1 MQYNI
6 MYRIM
11 VVALCLLGFAGCSE
25 EDMPVKNEL
34 GKTVLRVALGP
45 KDIIYDKEDAEFDIE
60 KYVETL
66 HIIGID
72 QNSERG
78 IDYEVDWDNARKVQ
92 EGDDWYAEFT
102 IKEIPAGVYTLYSVA
117 NAGDL
122 DWQSSLASATVSAYT
137 SGEQPDLFLMSAIN
151 KGQAIDP
158 NNSNN
163 RVTIELIRTVAK
175 IGIGK
180 IAMNGE
186 EKTPTDY
193 KINVSGNL
201 YSTYPLFEGSNTSTE
216 TDIDVISTD
225 APVYLSESNG
235 AVNVTLTVTVD
246 GKEYTGTLAEG
257 EEEIVLK
264 RNNYYALNG
273 TIDEQTQCLLLN
285 ISVANWEVLEEWE
298 EQPLSPTYE

>member
-1 MQYNI
+1 
-6 MYRIM
+6 M

-25 EDMPVKNEL
+25 EDMPVKDEL

-45 KDIIYDKEDAEFDIE
+45 KDIVIDNAGNYDVE

-72 QNSERG
+72 QNNAQGINEQVDLSE
-78 IDYEVDWDNARKVQ
+78 ARIVQ
-92 EGDDWYAEFT
+92 EGEDKYAEFT
-102 IKEIPAGVYTLYSVA
+102 IEEIPAGVYTLYSVA
-117 NAGDL
+117 NASNDL
-122 DWQSSLASATVSAYT
+122 NWQSSLASATVSAYT
-137 SGEQPDLFLMSAIN
+137 SGTQPSLFLMSAIN

-180 IAMNGE
+180 ITMNGE

-193 KINVSGNL
+193 KINVSGKL
-201 YSTYPLFEGSNTSTE
+201 YSTYPLFEATNTSTGSE
-216 TDIDVISTD
+216 DINKTSTN

-235 AVNVTLTVTVD
+235 PVNVTLTVTID
-246 GKEYTGTLAEG
+246 GKEYTGTLADG
-257 EEEIVLK
+257 EEDIVLK

-273 TIDEQTQCLLLN
+273 TIDAQSQCLLLN
-285 ISVANWEVLEEWE
+285 ISVAPWEIVS
-298 EQPLSPTYE
+298 LSPTYE

>member
-45 KDIIYDKEDAEFDIE
+45 KDIVLNDEGDVE
-60 KYVETL
+60 KYVKTL

-72 QNSERG
+72 QNNAKG
-78 IDYEVDWDNARKVQ
+78 IDEEVNLVEAEIR
-92 EGDDWYAEFT
+92 EESNGDKYAEFT
-102 IKEIPAGVYTLYSVA
+102 IEEIPAGVYTLYSVA
-117 NAGDL
+117 NASSDL
-122 DWQSSLASATVSAYT
+122 NWQTKLTSTTVDAYT
-137 SGEQPDLFLMSAIN
+137 SGEQPDLFLMSAIDN
-151 KGQAIDP
+151 ARIDP

-163 RVTIELIRTVAK
+163 GATIELKRTVAK
-175 IGIGK
+175 IGVGTIT
-180 IAMNGE
+180 MNGE

-193 KINVSGNL
+193 KIDVLGKL
-201 YSTYPLFEGSNTSTE
+201 YSTYPLFEATNTSTGSE
-216 TDIDVISTD
+216 DINKTSTN

-235 AVNVTLTVTVD
+235 PVNVTLTVTID
-246 GKEYTGTLAEG
+246 GKEYTGTLADG
-257 EEEIVLK
+257 EEDIVLK

-273 TIDEQTQCLLLN
+273 TIDAQSQCLLLN
-285 ISVANWEVLEEWE
+285 ISVAPWEIVS
-298 EQPLSPTYE
+298 LSPTYE

>member
-1 MQYNI
+1 
-6 MYRIM
+6 MYRIV

-25 EDMPVKNEL
+25 EDMPVKDEL
-34 GKTVLRVALGP
+34 GKTVLRIALGP
-45 KDIIYDKEDAEFDIE
+45 KDIVLNDEGDVE
-60 KYVETL
+60 KYVKTL
-66 HIIGID
+66 HIVGID
-72 QNSERG
+72 QNNVKG
-78 IDYEVDWDNARKVQ
+78 IDEEVDLVEAEIREESN
-92 EGDDWYAEFT
+92 GDKYAEFT

-117 NAGDL
+117 NASNDL
-122 DWQSSLASATVSAYT
+122 NWQSSLASATVSAYT
-137 SGEQPDLFLMSAIN
+137 TGTQPSLFLMSAIN

>member
-1 MQYNI
+1 
-6 MYRIM
+6 M

-25 EDMPVKNEL
+25 EDMPVKDEL
-34 GKTVLRVALGP
+34 GKTVLRIALGP
-45 KDIIYDKEDAEFDIE
+45 KDIVLNDEGDVE
-60 KYVETL
+60 KYVKTL
-66 HIIGID
+66 HIVGID
-72 QNSERG
+72 QNNAKG
-78 IDYEVDWDNARKVQ
+78 IDEEVNLTEATIVQ
-92 EGDDWYAEFT
+92 EGEDKYAEFT

-117 NAGDL
+117 NASDDL
-122 DWQSSLASATVSAYT
+122 NWQSDLASATVSAYT
-137 SGEQPDLFLMSAIN
+137 TGTQPSLFLMSAIN

>member
-1 MQYNI
+1 
-6 MYRIM
+6 M

-25 EDMPVKNEL
+25 EDMPVKDEL

-45 KDIIYDKEDAEFDIE
+45 KDIVIDNAGNYDVE

-72 QNSERG
+72 QNNAQGINEQVDLSE
-78 IDYEVDWDNARKVQ
+78 ARIVQ
-92 EGDDWYAEFT
+92 EGEDKYAEFT
-102 IKEIPAGVYTLYSVA
+102 IEEIPAGVYTLYSVA
-117 NAGDL
+117 NASNDL
-122 DWQSSLASATVSAYT
+122 NWQSSLASVTVSAYT
-137 SGEQPDLFLMSAIN
+137 SGTQPSLFLMSAIN

-175 IGIGK
+175 IGVGK
-180 IAMNGE
+180 ITMNGE

-193 KINVSGNL
+193 EINVSGKL
-201 YSTYPLFEGSNTSTE
+201 YSTYPLFEVTNTSTGSE
-216 TDIDVISTD
+216 DINVTSPD

-235 AVNVTLTVTVD
+235 KVDVTLTVTVD

-273 TIDEQTQCLLLN
+273 TIDEQSQCLLLN
-285 ISVANWEVLEEWE
+285 ISVAPWEVVA
-298 EQPLSPTYE
+298 LSPTYE

>member
-1 MQYNI
+1 
-6 MYRIM
+6 M

-25 EDMPVKNEL
+25 EEEMPVKDEL

-45 KDIIYDKEDAEFDIE
+45 KDIITNNPTTEVERE
-60 KYVETL
+60 KYVKTL

-72 QNSERG
+72 QNNVQG
-78 IDYEVDWDNARKVQ
+78 INEEVDLSKAPIVEKGEDK
-92 EGDDWYAEFT
+92 YAEFT
-102 IKEIPAGVYTLYSVA
+102 IEEIPAGVYTLYSVA
-117 NAGDL
+117 NAGSDL

-137 SGEQPDLFLMSAIN
+137 SGTQPSLFLMSAIN

-175 IGIGK
+175 IGIGTIK
-180 IAMNGE
+180 QGE
-186 EKTPTDY
+186 DEVTDY
-193 KINVSGNL
+193 SYTISVNGNVYQS
-201 YSTYPLFEGSNTSTE
+201 YPLFEGTGSGTTAI
-216 TDIDVISTD
+216 DIDSNN
-225 APVYLSESNG
+225 APVYLSESG
-235 AVNVTLTVTVD
+235 SDLEVSLSVTID
-246 GKEYTGTLAEG
+246 GMTYTGVCDED
-257 EEEIVLK
+257 IIPK
-264 RNNYYALNG
+264 RNTFYQLNG

>member
-45 KDIIYDKEDAEFDIE
+45 KDIVLNDEGDVE
-60 KYVETL
+60 KYVKTL

-72 QNSERG
+72 QNNAKG
-78 IDYEVDWDNARKVQ
+78 IDEEVNLAEAEIR
-92 EGDDWYAEFT
+92 EESNGDKYAEFT
-102 IKEIPAGVYTLYSVA
+102 IEEIPAGVYTLYSVA
-117 NAGDL
+117 NASSDL
-122 DWQSSLASATVSAYT
+122 KWQTKLTSTTVDAYT
-137 SGEQPDLFLMSAIN
+137 SGKQPVLFLMSAIDN
-151 KGQAIDP
+151 ARIDP

-163 RVTIELIRTVAK
+163 GATIELKRTVAK
-175 IGIGK
+175 IGVGTIT
-180 IAMNGE
+180 MNGE

-193 KINVSGNL
+193 KINVLGKL
-201 YSTYPLFEGSNTSTE
+201 YSTYPLFEATNTSTGSE
-216 TDIDVISTD
+216 DINKTSTN

-235 AVNVTLTVTVD
+235 PVNVTLTVTID
-246 GKEYTGTLAEG
+246 GKEYTGTLADG
-257 EEEIVLK
+257 EEDIVLK

-273 TIDEQTQCLLLN
+273 TIDAQSQCLLLN
-285 ISVANWEVLEEWE
+285 ISVAPWEIVS
-298 EQPLSPTYE
+298 LSPTYE

>member
-6 MYRIM
+6 MYRIV

-25 EDMPVKNEL
+25 EDMPVKDEL
-34 GKTVLRVALGP
+34 GKTVLRIALGP
-45 KDIIYDKEDAEFDIE
+45 KDIVLNDEGDVE
-60 KYVETL
+60 KYVKTL
-66 HIIGID
+66 HIVGID
-72 QNSERG
+72 QNNVKG
-78 IDYEVDWDNARKVQ
+78 IDEEVDLVEAEIREESN
-92 EGDDWYAEFT
+92 GDKYAEFT

-117 NAGDL
+117 NASNDL
-122 DWQSSLASATVSAYT
+122 NWQSSLASATVSAYT
-137 SGEQPDLFLMSAIN
+137 TGTQPSLFLMSAIN

>member
-45 KDIIYDKEDAEFDIE
+45 KDIVLNDEGDVE
-60 KYVETL
+60 KYVKTL

-72 QNSERG
+72 QNNAKG
-78 IDYEVDWDNARKVQ
+78 IDEEVNLAEAEIR
-92 EGDDWYAEFT
+92 EESNGDKYAEFT
-102 IKEIPAGVYTLYSVA
+102 IEEIPAGVYTLYSVA
-117 NAGDL
+117 NASSDL
-122 DWQSSLASATVSAYT
+122 NWQTKLTSTTVDAYT
-137 SGEQPDLFLMSAIN
+137 SGEQPDLFLMSAIDN
-151 KGQAIDP
+151 ARIDP

-163 RVTIELIRTVAK
+163 GATIELKRTVAK
-175 IGIGK
+175 IGVGTIT
-180 IAMNGE
+180 MNGE

-193 KINVSGNL
+193 KIDVLGKL
-201 YSTYPLFEGSNTSTE
+201 YSTYPLFEATNTSIGSE
-216 TDIDVISTD
+216 DINKTSTN

-235 AVNVTLTVTVD
+235 LVNVTLTVTID
-246 GKEYTGTLAEG
+246 GKEYTGTLADG
-257 EEEIVLK
+257 EEDIVLK

-273 TIDEQTQCLLLN
+273 TIDEQSQCLLLN
-285 ISVANWEVLEEWE
+285 ISVAPWEVV
-298 EQPLSPTYE
+298 QLSPTYE

>member
-1 MQYNI
+1 
-6 MYRIM
+6 M

-25 EDMPVKNEL
+25 EDMPVKDEL
-34 GKTVLRVALGP
+34 GKTVLRIALGP
-45 KDIIYDKEDAEFDIE
+45 KDIVLNDEGDVE
-60 KYVETL
+60 KYVKTL
-66 HIIGID
+66 HIVGID
-72 QNSERG
+72 QNNVKG
-78 IDYEVDWDNARKVQ
+78 IDEEVDLVEAEIREESN
-92 EGDDWYAEFT
+92 GDKYAEFT

-117 NAGDL
+117 NASNDL
-122 DWQSSLASATVSAYT
+122 NWQSSLASATVSAYT
-137 SGEQPDLFLMSAIN
+137 TGTQPSLFLMSAIN

-201 YSTYPLFEGSNTSTE
+201 YSTYPLFEGSTGSGSENITVTG
-216 TDIDVISTD
+216 DAN

>member
-1 MQYNI
+1 
-6 MYRIM
+6 M

-25 EDMPVKNEL
+25 EDMPVKDEL
-34 GKTVLRVALGP
+34 GKTVLRIALGP
-45 KDIIYDKEDAEFDIE
+45 KDIVLNDEGDVE
-60 KYVETL
+60 KYVKTL
-66 HIIGID
+66 HIVGID
-72 QNSERG
+72 QNNAKG
-78 IDYEVDWDNARKVQ
+78 IDEEVNLTEATIVQ
-92 EGDDWYAEFT
+92 EGEDKYAEFT

-117 NAGDL
+117 NASDDL
-122 DWQSSLASATVSAYT
+122 NWQSGLASATVSAYT
-137 SGEQPDLFLMSAIN
+137 TGTQPSLFLMSAIN

-180 IAMNGE
+180 ITKGDE
-186 EKTPTDY
+186 TVTDF
-193 KINVSGNL
+193 
-201 YSTYPLFEGSNTSTE
+201 TYTISVTGSAYDTFPLFEATNTATG
-216 TDIDVISTD
+216 TTNIDVTSSN

-264 RNNYYALNG
+264 RNTYYALNG
-273 TIDEQTQCLLLN
+273 TIDEQSQCLLLN
-285 ISVANWEVLEEWE
+285 ISVAPWEVVA
-298 EQPLSPTYE
+298 LSPTYE

>member
-1 MQYNI
+1 
-6 MYRIM
+6 M

-25 EDMPVKNEL
+25 EDMPVKDEL
-34 GKTVLRVALGP
+34 GKTVLRIALGP
-45 KDIIYDKEDAEFDIE
+45 KDIVLNDEGDVE
-60 KYVETL
+60 KYVKTL
-66 HIIGID
+66 HIVGID
-72 QNSERG
+72 QNNAKG
-78 IDYEVDWDNARKVQ
+78 IDEEVNLTEATIVQ
-92 EGDDWYAEFT
+92 EGEDKYAEFT

-117 NAGDL
+117 NASDDL
-122 DWQSSLASATVSAYT
+122 NWQSDLASATVSAYT
-137 SGEQPDLFLMSAIN
+137 TGTQPSLFLMSAIN

-264 RNNYYALNG
+264 RNTYYALNG
-273 TIDEQTQCLLLN
+273 TIDEQSQCLLLN
-285 ISVANWEVLEEWE
+285 ISVAPWEVV
-298 EQPLSPTYE
+298 PLSPTYE

>member
-25 EDMPVKNEL
+25 EEEMPVKDEL

-45 KDIIYDKEDAEFDIE
+45 KDIITNNPTTEVERE
-60 KYVETL
+60 KYVKTL

-72 QNSERG
+72 QNNVQG
-78 IDYEVDWDNARKVQ
+78 INEEVDLSKAPIVEKGEDK
-92 EGDDWYAEFT
+92 YAEFT
-102 IKEIPAGVYTLYSVA
+102 IEEIPAGVYTLYSVA
-117 NAGDL
+117 NAGSDL

-137 SGEQPDLFLMSAIN
+137 SGTQPSLFLMSAIN

-175 IGIGK
+175 IGIGTIK
-180 IAMNGE
+180 QGE
-186 EKTPTDY
+186 DEVTDY
-193 KINVSGNL
+193 SYTISVNGNVYQS
-201 YSTYPLFEGSNTSTE
+201 YPLFEGTGSGTTAI
-216 TDIDVISTD
+216 DIDSNN
-225 APVYLSESNG
+225 APVYLSESG
-235 AVNVTLTVTVD
+235 SDLEVSLSVTID
-246 GKEYTGTLAEG
+246 GMTYTGVCDED
-257 EEEIVLK
+257 IIPK
-264 RNNYYALNG
+264 RNTFYQLNG

>member
-45 KDIIYDKEDAEFDIE
+45 KDIVLNDEGDVE
-60 KYVETL
+60 KYVKTL

-72 QNSERG
+72 QNNAKG
-78 IDYEVDWDNARKVQ
+78 IDEEVNLA
-92 EGDDWYAEFT
+92 EAEIHEESNGDKYAEFT
-102 IKEIPAGVYTLYSVA
+102 IEEIPAGVYTLYSVA
-117 NAGDL
+117 NASSDL
-122 DWQSSLASATVSAYT
+122 NWQTKLTSTTVDAYT
-137 SGEQPDLFLMSAIN
+137 SGEQPDLFLMSAIDN
-151 KGQAIDP
+151 ARIDP

-163 RVTIELIRTVAK
+163 GATIELKRTVAK
-175 IGIGK
+175 IGVGTIT
-180 IAMNGE
+180 MNGE

-193 KINVSGNL
+193 KIDVLGKL
-201 YSTYPLFEGSNTSTE
+201 YSTYPLFEATNTSTGSE
-216 TDIDVISTD
+216 DINKTSTN

-235 AVNVTLTVTVD
+235 PVNVTLTVTID
-246 GKEYTGTLAEG
+246 GKEYTGTLADG
-257 EEEIVLK
+257 EEDIVLK

-273 TIDEQTQCLLLN
+273 TIDAQSQCLLLN
-285 ISVANWEVLEEWE
+285 ISVAPWEIVS
-298 EQPLSPTYE
+298 LSPTYE

>member
-6 MYRIM
+6 MYRIV

-25 EDMPVKNEL
+25 EDMPVKDEL
-34 GKTVLRVALGP
+34 GKTVLRIALGP
-45 KDIIYDKEDAEFDIE
+45 KDIVLNDEGDVE
-60 KYVETL
+60 KYVKTL
-66 HIIGID
+66 HIVGID
-72 QNSERG
+72 QNNVKG
-78 IDYEVDWDNARKVQ
+78 IDEEVDLVEAEIREESN
-92 EGDDWYAEFT
+92 GDKYAEFT

-117 NAGDL
+117 NASNDL
-122 DWQSSLASATVSAYT
+122 NWQSSLASATVSAYT
-137 SGEQPDLFLMSAIN
+137 TGTQPSLFLMSAIN

-285 ISVANWEVLEEWE
+285 ISVANWEVFEEWE